1 MDDDRRSDVV
11 NRALVHSVDVD
22 VEEAKDRL
30 A

>member
-1 MDDDRRSDVV
+1 MDDDPRSAVV

-22 VEEAKDRL
+22 VEEVKDRL